1 MDSPVVE
8 LSNAVKLYPMG
19 RLLRN
24 RGSAVRAVD
33 DVSLQ
38 VRAGDSM
45 ALVGESGSGKT
56 TIGRIIVGLE
66 QLTAGSVTFQGQP
79 LDRLGRAD
87 RRAWRRDVQMIFQD
101 PYASLDP
108 RYRIFDV
115 VAEGP
120 RASGISGRGAL
131 RDTVEAALRLSGLD
145 ATDDMLQRYP
155 HELSGGQRQRVAIAR
170 AIVLRPRVLVAD
182 EPVSMLDISVRAG
195 ILRSIELLRN
205 ELSLTLI
212 FITHDLAVARYV
224 SQTMKVMYLG
234 RVVESAP
241 SDVII
246 TEPLHPY
253 TQLLLAACPD
263 VHERAKP
270 VANAPAGRGS
280 LLAPSVG
287 CRFAARCPLATDVCR
302 SVEPDLVEVAPE
314 RFVACHRAGELV
326 DWASPALAA
335 SGSGSDAAGREGRT
349 GGPIESWTSGEW

>member
-1 MDSPVVE
+1 VE
-8 LSNAVKLYPMG
+8 AGAAV
-19 RLLRN
+19 
-24 RGSAVRAVD
+24 
-33 DVSLQ
+33 
-38 VRAGDSM
+38 

-66 QLTAGSVTFQGQP
+66 QLTAGTVSFQGRP
-79 LDRLGRAD
+79 LDRWSRAD
-87 RRAWRRDVQMIFQD
+87 RRTWRRDVQMIFQD

-108 RYRIFDV
+108 RYRVFDV

-120 RASGISGRGAL
+120 RANGIRGKGAL
-131 RDTVEAALRLSGLD
+131 RETVEAALRLSGLD
-145 ATDDMLQRYP
+145 ATDDMMQRYP

-195 ILRSIELLRN
+195 ILRSIELLRQ

-224 SQTMKVMYLG
+224 SETMKVMYLG
-234 RVVESAP
+234 RIVESAP

-263 VHERAKP
+263 VHDRSKP
-270 VANAPAGRGS
+270 VPNAPAGRGS
-280 LLAPSVG
+280 LLAPSTG
-287 CRFAARCPLATDVCR
+287 CRFAPRCPLATDLCR
-302 SVEPDLVEVAPE
+302 SVEPELVEAAPQ
-314 RFVACHRAGELV
+314 RFVACHRAGDRA
-326 DWASPALAA
+326 DWTGQVATV
-335 SGSGSDAAGREGRT
+335 SGSG
-349 GGPIESWTSGEW
+349 